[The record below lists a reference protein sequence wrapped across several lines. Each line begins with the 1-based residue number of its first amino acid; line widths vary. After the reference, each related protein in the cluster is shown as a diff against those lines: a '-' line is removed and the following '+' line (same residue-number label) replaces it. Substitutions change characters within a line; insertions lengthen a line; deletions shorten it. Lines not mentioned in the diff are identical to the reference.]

1 MAYLENNS
9 ISFKSITNLPDK
21 FKDLAIP
28 SALNFKNILSGG
40 TNYKKFNTVNNGDII
55 GVESFDNLLKNLN
68 PNESF
73 SLKTKPKKHKTTKSL
88 KVKSKTSRKKIKYNN
103 N

>member
-1 MAYLENNS
+1 MPYLEKNS
-9 ISFKSITNLPDK
+9 LSFRTITNLPDK

-40 TNYKKFNTVNNGDII
+40 SNYKKLNTVNNGDII
-55 GVESFDNLLKNLN
+55 GGESFDILLKNVN

-73 SLKTKPKKHKTTKSL
+73 SLKTKSKKYKRTKSL
-88 KVKSKTSRKKIKYNN
+88 RLKTKTSRKKV
-103 N
+103 

>member
-1 MAYLENNS
+1 MPYLENNS
-9 ISFKSITNLPDK
+9 LSFRTITNLPDN

-40 TNYKKFNTVNNGDII
+40 SNYKKLNTVNNGDII
-55 GVESFDNLLKNLN
+55 GGESFDNLLKNVN

-73 SLKTKPKKHKTTKSL
+73 SLKTKSKKHKRTKSL
-88 KVKSKTSRKKIKYNN
+88 RLKTKTSRKRV
-103 N
+103 

>member
-1 MAYLENNS
+1 MPYLENNS

-40 TNYKKFNTVNNGDII
+40 TNYKKLNTVNNGDII
-55 GVESFDNLLKNLN
+55 DVDSFDNLLKNVN
-68 PNESF
+68 PNKNDSF

-88 KVKSKTSRKKIKYNN
+88 KVKSKTSRKKFNT
-103 N
+103 

>member
-1 MAYLENNS
+1 MPYLENNS
-9 ISFKSITNLPDK
+9 ISFKNITNLPDK

-40 TNYKKFNTVNNGDII
+40 SNYKKLNTVNNGDII
-55 GVESFDNLLKNLN
+55 GAESFDNLLKNVN
-68 PNESF
+68 PNKNDSF

-88 KVKSKTSRKKIKYNN
+88 KVKSKTSRKKFNK
-103 N
+103 

>member
-1 MAYLENNS
+1 MSYLENNS
-9 ISFKSITNLPDK
+9 LSFRSITNLPDK

-40 TNYKKFNTVNNGDII
+40 TNYKKLNTVNNSNLI
-55 GVESFDNLLKNLN
+55 GSEYFDNLLKNVN

-73 SLKTKPKKHKTTKSL
+73 SLKKKSKKHKTTKRA
-88 KVKSKTSRKKIKYNN
+88 KDKTKTSRKKV
-103 N
+103 

>member
-1 MAYLENNS
+1 MPYLENNS
-9 ISFKSITNLPDK
+9 LSFRTITNLPDK

-40 TNYKKFNTVNNGDII
+40 SNYKKLNTVNNGDII
-55 GVESFDNLLKNLN
+55 CGESFDNLLKNVN

-73 SLKTKPKKHKTTKSL
+73 SLKTKSKKHKTTKSL
-88 KVKSKTSRKKIKYNN
+88 RLKTKTSRKRV
-103 N
+103 